1 MKRIL
6 LYIFWVLN
14 AAAWHNC
21 LAGTEFHQRPGI
33 ILPGALVKATA
44 LAYAQF
50 EQELDKQ
57 GKAATN
63 DFARSMSKLES
74 YDAKISVEHRHYIIR
89 FIPKDKNVRGGAIAY
104 TIKKDDFSISDIEYS
119 K

>member
-1 MKRIL
+1 MKRAL
-6 LYIFWVLN
+6 LYVFLVLN

-21 LAGTEFHQRPGI
+21 LAGTDFHQRPGI

-50 EQELDKQ
+50 EQELDKKD
-57 GKAATN
+57 KAATN

-89 FIPKDKNVRGGAIAY
+89 FIPKDKNVRGGEIAY
-104 TIKKDDFSISDIEYS
+104 TIKKDDFSISDIDYS